1 MTAPILKLSGKD
13 EGISVTVESILSGA
27 DSPEKVYNCIINI
40 FPDFKMDSEITHPEL
55 GGAENQTLKD
65 HDLSIRGFL
74 MLLHKQ
80 QILDTALDSMSRN
93 LSSDNTE
100 FEILR
105 QAAISGKI
113 SFNIPGEKPL
123 GGLITIRLEGNNLKD
138 WIEAATW
145 HKGRDS
151 IPRSVNDE
159 LSMDHLGEAT
169 TWI

>member
-1 MTAPILKLSGKD
+1 MTGPILKLSGKD
-13 EGISVTVESILSGA
+13 EGIVVIVESRLSGA
-27 DSPEKVYNCIINI
+27 DSPQKVTDCIMNL
-40 FPDFKMDSEITHPEL
+40 FPDFNNDSQLIHPEL
-55 GGAENQTLKD
+55 GKAEEQIIRDEN
-65 HDLSIRGFL
+65 LSMNDFL
-74 MLLHKQ
+74 TLLHKQ
-80 QILDTALDSMSRN
+80 QILDTALDSMSRE
-93 LSSDNTE
+93 LSSGKTE

-105 QAAISGKI
+105 QAAMSGKI

-123 GGLITIRLEGNNLKD
+123 GGLITIKLEGNNLKD

-159 LSMDHLGEAT
+159 LAMDNLGDAT

>member
-1 MTAPILKLSGKD
+1 MTGPILKLNGKD
-13 EGISVTVESILSGA
+13 EGIEATVETTLSGA
-27 DSPEKVYNCIINI
+27 DSPEKVTECINNI
-40 FPDFKMDSEITHPEL
+40 FPDFNTKGKLCNPEL
-55 GGAENQTLKD
+55 GNAEDQTLVDKN
-65 HDLSIRGFL
+65 LSMNEFL
-74 MLLHKQ
+74 LLLHKQ

-93 LSSDNTE
+93 LNSEYTE
-100 FEILR
+100 FDILR

-113 SFNIPGEKPL
+113 AFNIPGEKPL
-123 GGLITIRLEGNNLKD
+123 GGLITIRLNGKNLKD

-159 LSMDHLGEAT
+159 LAMDKSGEAT

>member
-1 MTAPILKLSGKD
+1 MAGPILKLNGKD
-13 EGISVTVESILSGA
+13 EGIEVTVESILSGA
-27 DSPEKVYNCIINI
+27 DSPEKVADCITNI
-40 FPDFKMDSEITHPEL
+40 FPGFNKGSQLNHPEL
-55 GGAENQTLKD
+55 GNANQQIIRDEN
-65 HDLSIRGFL
+65 LSINEFL

-80 QILDTALDSMSRN
+80 QILDTALDYMSRE
-93 LSSDNTE
+93 LSSNKTK

-105 QAAISGKI
+105 QAAMTGKI

-123 GGLITIRLEGNNLKD
+123 GGLITIRLEGKNLKD

-151 IPRSVNDE
+151 IPRSINDE
-159 LSMDHLGEAT
+159 LAMHDSGEAS